1 MITTM
6 NEFTLCPHC
15 GSTEYLENYPAPG
28 ISACTK
34 CGHEV
39 TKIPLKEMSEEE
51 ILKQNCPFCGK
62 EGEEDDTLFDDYNI
76 MVFKCKGCGKLD
88 GYWVALQP
96 SRTADGKP
104 MIKIYYP
111 KAVSLDKIEGNSPVY
126 SAERAKEI
134 AKAIRKKENDPKEKS
149 KKQFNMLIREK
160 RQELKEIGID
170 SESIQSAIWEV
181 TFFISKGSTT

>member
-62 EGEEDDTLFDDYNI
+62 EGEE
-76 MVFKCKGCGKLD
+76 V
-88 GYWVALQP
+88 
-96 SRTADGKP
+96 
-104 MIKIYYP
+104 
-111 KAVSLDKIEGNSPVY
+111 
-126 SAERAKEI
+126 
-134 AKAIRKKENDPKEKS
+134 
-149 KKQFNMLIREK
+149 
-160 RQELKEIGID
+160 
-170 SESIQSAIWEV
+170 
-181 TFFISKGSTT
+181 